1 MRTRE
6 LYDKRKAQFS
16 TMSIAERKEAS
27 KAIASS
33 SREDYRA
40 YVDGILSDMEVA
52 DRTGNI
58 REVTKLTKIL
68 SGKSN
73 SDSIMPSKDLTGKP
87 ITSNDQY
94 LHDALQ
100 EERQR

>member
-1 MRTRE
+1 
-6 LYDKRKAQFS
+6 
-16 TMSIAERKEAS
+16 MSIAERKEAS

-58 REVTKLTKIL
+58 REVTKLAKIH
-68 SGKSN
+68 KSN

-87 ITSNDQY
+87 ITSNDQ
-94 LHDALQ
+94 LLAAWNEFLSKKLAISGC
-100 EERQR
+100 